1 VRPSL
6 RIKRDYYAG
15 ALMILLGLIAAHDGT
30 TYPIGSLRQMGPG
43 YFPLALG
50 ILLIFL
56 GVLIAAT
63 AGGRAPHATVPAAPR
78 EQLRGW
84 LCIIAGPILF
94 ILCGK
99 IGGLL
104 PATFACVFV
113 SALGDRETTPKQAA
127 VLAAGVTAFGI
138 LLFSYLLKIP
148 MPVLTWAWP

>member
-1 VRPSL
+1 M
-6 RIKRDYYAG
+6 KRDYYAG
-15 ALMILLGLIAAHDGT
+15 ALMILLGLVTAHDGT
-30 TYPIGSLRQMGPG
+30 TYPIGTLRQMGPG

-50 ILLIFL
+50 VLLIFL

-63 AGGRAPHATVPAAPR
+63 AVGAARAAAVGIEPHA
-78 EQLRGW
+78 QLRGW

-99 IGGLL
+99 VGGLM

-127 VLAAGVTAFGI
+127 VLAASVTAFGI

-148 MPVLTWAWP
+148 MPILTWNWL